1 MSPSSTVL
9 VFAPHPD
16 DDVIGCGGSI
26 AKHVD
31 SGGAVTIVY
40 LTSGEAGSLAHGK
53 AELAAMREAE
63 ACAAA
68 ALLGVTDLVFLRRPD
83 GGLET
88 SPALVAELVR
98 LVRARQPTVVYLPHR
113 GDGGTDHRATS
124 EVVEEAIGR
133 AGGRWFP
140 ELGAAPWS
148 VPVALGYEVWTPLAR
163 VAYVEDIS
171 AVIERKLAALALHR
185 SQVEDVAYAD
195 AIRGLNRYRGAMT
208 GRGTYCECFEVLR
221 TEGAWPSR

>member
-1 MSPSSTVL
+1 MNPSSAVL

-31 SGGAVTIVY
+31 AGRAVAIVY

-53 AELAAMREAE
+53 AALAAIREAE
-63 ACAAA
+63 ARAAA
-68 ALLGVTDLVFLRRPD
+68 SLLGVTDLVFLRQPD
-83 GGLET
+83 GGLEMGP
-88 SPALVAELVR
+88 SLVAELVR
-98 LVRARQPTVVYLPHR
+98 LLRVRRPGTVYLPHR
-113 GDGGTDHRATS
+113 GDGGSDHRAAS
-124 EVVEEAIGR
+124 AAVEEAIGR
-133 AGGRWFP
+133 AAGPWFP

-163 VAYVEDIS
+163 VSCVEDIS
-171 AVIERKLAALALHR
+171 DVIERKLAALALHR
-185 SQVEDVAYAD
+185 SQVEEVAYAD

-221 TEGAWPSR
+221 SM